1 MTRRILVI
9 GILAATVAFAQRGGG
24 GGGGRGGGG
33 GGMSGGGIGFAATS
47 KLDRIEAMLKLD
59 KDQKKALKQTFD
71 DAQKEAT
78 PVHEQLNKARL
89 AIGDAVAAGKSQEE
103 VAKAVSAEAA
113 VQVQMTTIELG
124 AFAKV
129 VQALD
134 EEQQKRAS
142 QLFAMM
148 RGLFSNKNWNAD

>member
-1 MTRRILVI
+1 
-9 GILAATVAFAQRGGG
+9 
-24 GGGGRGGGG
+24 
-33 GGMSGGGIGFAATS
+33 MSGGGTGFATVS

-59 KDQKKALKQTFD
+59 KDQKKMLKQTFD

-78 PVHEQLNKARL
+78 PVHEQINKARL
-89 AIGDAVAAGKSQEE
+89 AIGEAVSAGKSQEE

-113 VQVQMTTIELG
+113 LQVQMATIELN

-129 VQALD
+129 VQGLD
-134 EEQQKRAS
+134 EEQQKKAS
-142 QLFAMM
+142 PVFAMM